1 MYTCKPAKRSII
13 FLYIILFALGLL
25 LTYLTCRFE
34 VYLGEIAGIILFVI
48 WFAELA
54 FMLILLPMYY
64 KQTRIYVSD
73 QEVTKYTFMFTYK
86 YQYMSM
92 NSVKSVTTFI
102 SPFGKYTGLNFIIV
116 NALGS
121 RMLLPL
127 LGKNDCREISY
138 FFNDIISGRIEK

>member
-1 MYTCKPAKRSII
+1 MYTCKPAKRSIVI
-13 FLYIILFALGLL
+13 LYILL
-25 LTYLTCRFE
+25 LALALFLTFLTLRFE
-34 VYLGEIAGIILFVI
+34 RYLKGASGIILAVVWI
-48 WFAELA
+48 LTLA

-64 KQTRIYVSD
+64 KLTRIYVSD
-73 QEVTKYTFMFTYK
+73 QEVTKYTFLFTYK

-92 NSVKSVTTFI
+92 NAVKSVTTFI
-102 SPFGKYTGLNFIIV
+102 TPFGKYTGLNFIIV

-138 FFNDIISGRIEK
+138 FLNDIISGRIES